1 MTRRIFI
8 TLLLCTVGTMTYVVP
23 GFSRAITGTFAVY
36 AQTLDR
42 SKQPPIGKVPE
53 LRVPAWTKAKLSN
66 GTELIVS
73 EKHDLPLVS
82 FSITFLGG
90 SDQFETAER
99 RGVGSLT
106 ASMMSEGTKTRNGDD
121 LSNALQLLG
130 TNVSVGV
137 GAESG
142 SVSFVS
148 TTAKFAA
155 TLDILAD
162 MLVNSTFPPEALE
175 RLRGQRLVALNQAKA
190 QPGAIASRVFPRVL
204 YGDAHP
210 LGQNPTEQT
219 IKAITRADV
228 VDFHQRYF
236 KPGRALV
243 TVVGDIAPAAIR
255 PVIEKG
261 LAGWSPGGDKPAF
274 SFPALQAAKATTI
287 YLVDK
292 PGAAQSTFAIGLP
305 GPPRSTPDYFA
316 LQVMNT
322 ILGGMFQARLNA
334 NIREEK
340 GYSYGVSSFF
350 GFGKG
355 PNPFRTGGD
364 IVGDKTDAALVEFM
378 KELRGILGERPV
390 TEEELKIAKD
400 SLVQRL
406 PGTFASVGAINGAL
420 TSLWV
425 QSLPDSYYQQYTKSI
440 AAITAEDVV
449 RVAKK
454 YIDLDHLAIVVVG
467 DRKAIEAPLGATK
480 IATIVHLDIDGAP
493 VQ

>member
-1 MTRRIFI
+1 MTRRIFAASM
-8 TLLLCTVGTMTYVVP
+8 LCLCMCLYVVS
-23 GFSRAITGTFAVY
+23 GFSRTFSRTVL

-42 SKQPPIGKVPE
+42 SKQPPVGQIPE
-53 LRVPAWTKAKLSN
+53 LRVPTWTKAKLAN
-66 GTELIVS
+66 GAELIVS

-82 FSITFLGG
+82 FSISFLGG
-90 SDQFETAER
+90 SDQFEGADR
-99 RGVGSLT
+99 RGVGSLA

-130 TNVSVGV
+130 TNVSVGI
-137 GAESG
+137 GGESG
-142 SVSFVS
+142 SIGFVS
-148 TTAKFAA
+148 TTASFSA

-175 RLRGQRLVALNQAKA
+175 RLRAQRLVALNQAKA
-190 QPGAIASRVFPRVL
+190 QPGSIAGRVFPRVL

-210 LGQNPTEQT
+210 LGQSPTEQT
-219 IKAITRADV
+219 VKAITRADV

-243 TVVGDIAPAAIR
+243 TIVGDVTPAAIR

-261 LAGWSPGGDKPAF
+261 LAGWAPGGDRPAF
-274 SFPALQAAKATTI
+274 SFPPLPAAKPTTI
-287 YLVDK
+287 YLIDK
-292 PGAAQSTFAIGLP
+292 PGSAQSTFALGLP
-305 GPPRSTPDYFA
+305 GPPRSTPDYYA

-340 GYSYGVSSFF
+340 GYSYGVSSGF

-355 PNPFRTGGD
+355 PHPFRTGGD
-364 IVGDKTDAALVEFM
+364 IVGEKSDAALIEFM
-378 KELRGILGERPV
+378 KELRGILGARPV
-390 TEEELKIAKD
+390 TGEELKTAKE

-420 TSLWV
+420 IGLWL
-425 QSLPDSYYQQYTKSI
+425 QSLPDNYYLQYTKLVM
-440 AAITAEDVV
+440 AITADEVV

-454 YIDLDHLAIVVVG
+454 YLDLDHMAIVIVG
-467 DRKAIEAPLGATK
+467 DRKNIEEPLRATK
-480 IATIVHLDIDGAP
+480 VAPITYLDIDGNASAG
-493 VQ
+493 Q

>member
-1 MTRRIFI
+1 M
-8 TLLLCTVGTMTYVVP
+8 
-23 GFSRAITGTFAVY
+23 
-36 AQTLDR
+36 
-42 SKQPPIGKVPE
+42 PE

-137 GAESG
+137 GSESG
-142 SVSFVS
+142 SISFVS

-175 RLRGQRLVALNQAKA
+175 RLRAQRLVALNQAKA
-190 QPGAIASRVFPRVL
+190 QPGSIAGRVFPRVL

-210 LGQNPTEQT
+210 LGQNSTEQT

-236 KPGRALV
+236 KPGRALI
-243 TVVGDIAPAAIR
+243 TVVGDITPAAIR

-261 LAGWSPGGDKPAF
+261 LAGWAPGGEQAGILVSASSGGKGDDDLSRRQTRRRAVDVRHRPARPT
-274 SFPALQAAKATTI
+274 SHHPRLLRAAGDEHDSGRH
-287 YLVDK
+287 V
-292 PGAAQSTFAIGLP
+292 PGAPQRQH
-305 GPPRSTPDYFA
+305 PR
-316 LQVMNT
+316 
-322 ILGGMFQARLNA
+322 
-334 NIREEK
+334 
-340 GYSYGVSSFF
+340 
-350 GFGKG
+350 GKG
-355 PNPFRTGGD
+355 IQLRRQLGLRLRQGARTPSAPAE
-364 IVGDKTDAALVEFM
+364 TSSAT
-378 KELRGILGERPV
+378 RP
-390 TEEELKIAKD
+390 TRP
-400 SLVQRL
+400 SW
-406 PGTFASVGAINGAL
+406 S
-420 TSLWV
+420 S
-425 QSLPDSYYQQYTKSI
+425 
-440 AAITAEDVV
+440 
-449 RVAKK
+449 
-454 YIDLDHLAIVVVG
+454 
-467 DRKAIEAPLGATK
+467 
-480 IATIVHLDIDGAP
+480 
-493 VQ
+493 

>member
-1 MTRRIFI
+1 MTRRIFLFALCS
-8 TLLLCTVGTMTYVVP
+8 LLFALP
-23 GFSRAITGTFAVY
+23 GG

-42 SKQPPIGKVPE
+42 AKQPPIGKVPE
-53 LRVPAWTKAKLSN
+53 LRVPTWTRAKLSS
-66 GTELIVS
+66 GAELIVS

-90 SDQFETAER
+90 SDQFEAAER
-99 RGVGSLT
+99 RGVGGF
-106 ASMMSEGTKTRNGDD
+106 AAAMMNEGTKTRNGDD

-130 TNVSVGV
+130 TSVSVGV
-137 GAESG
+137 GGESG
-142 SVSFVS
+142 SIAFVS
-148 TTAKFAA
+148 TTDKFAA

-175 RLRGQRLVALNQAKA
+175 RLRAQRLVALNQAKA
-190 QPGAIASRVFPRVL
+190 QPGSIAARVFPRVL

-210 LGQNPTEQT
+210 MGLAPTEQT
-219 IKAITRADV
+219 VKSITREDV
-228 VDFHQRYF
+228 VEFHQRYF
-236 KPGRALV
+236 KPGRALI
-243 TVVGDIAPAAIR
+243 TVVGDVTAAAIR
-255 PVIEKG
+255 PVIERG
-261 LAGWSPGGDKPAF
+261 LASWPPGGERPTFAF
-274 SFPALQAAKATTI
+274 PPLPTAKATTI

-292 PGAAQSTFAIGLP
+292 PGAAQSTVAIGHP
-305 GPPRSTPDYFA
+305 GPPRTTPDYYA

-340 GYSYGVSSFF
+340 GYSYGVSSSF

-378 KELRGILGERPV
+378 KELRGILGTRPV
-390 TEEELKIAKD
+390 TEEELKTAKE

-406 PGTFASVGAINGAL
+406 PGTFASVSAINGAL
-420 TSLWV
+420 TGLWV
-425 QSLPDSYYQQYTKSI
+425 QSLPDDYYQQYTKSVM
-440 AAITAEDVV
+440 AVTVDDVL

-454 YIDLDHLAIVVVG
+454 HLDLDHLAIVIVG
-467 DRKAIEAPLGATK
+467 DRKAIEEPLRATK
-480 IATIVHLDIDGAP
+480 IAPITQLDIDGNPAP
-493 VQ
+493 GQ